1 VPWAVGCE
9 VCLGPLAVGRGLA
22 FSKTLIVITFPKAVL
37 AIRTVVE
44 IAAAVHMCMQGG
56 TYGE

>member
-1 VPWAVGCE
+1 VSILVGI
-9 VCLGPLAVGRGLA
+9 LL
-22 FSKTLIVITFPKAVL
+22 FNIIVITFPKAVL